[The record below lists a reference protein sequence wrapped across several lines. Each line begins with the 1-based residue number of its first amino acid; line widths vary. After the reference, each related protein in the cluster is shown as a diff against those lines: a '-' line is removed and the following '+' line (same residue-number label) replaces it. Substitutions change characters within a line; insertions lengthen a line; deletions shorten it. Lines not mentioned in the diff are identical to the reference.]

1 METFR
6 IAHKSHLK
14 QNFYSSL
21 FSFAHHAE
29 LKTSWQRPL
38 ERIWCFLC
46 ECVCVE
52 NGRQAERHF
61 SKPESALESI
71 EFNENLIGFHKFI
84 LLLPQ
89 CCLSIYLSSLYYC
102 PVSMYTFSIFFFF
115 FSSSNFDCPLRL
127 LVTSTQ
133 NNLYKLSD
141 SLKLEGNN
149 QWKMKKK
156 FIEMK

>member
-1 METFR
+1 MKIVLNNFYFIQFQLKTFR

-21 FSFAHHAE
+21 FFFRS
-29 LKTSWQRPL
+29 SC
-38 ERIWCFLC
+38 RIKNVMAKATRGNLMFPVW
-46 ECVCVE
+46 VCVWRME
-52 NGRQAERHF
+52 ERQAERHF

-89 CCLSIYLSSLYYC
+89 CCLSIFLLYIIAPFPC
-102 PVSMYTFSIFFFF
+102 SHSAF

-133 NNLYKLSD
+133 NNLYKLY
-141 SLKLEGNN
+141 SLWLTRTRG
-149 QWKMKKK
+149 
-156 FIEMK
+156 